1 MQATRSFIV
10 LDDLD
15 ELFKKHKFASQ
26 YASGYEDYRQF
37 FQILARRNNNSC
49 FLLISREKLREI
61 EPRENHH
68 NLGRS
73 LLLTGL
79 GEEAKAILQKRGLQD
94 KECWEKLIDNYF
106 GNPRWL
112 EIAAAT
118 IQDVLEGKV
127 AEFLGYETLILPEAL
142 ETELEQQFERLSPTE
157 KAIVE
162 LLARENGAIAL
173 NQIIDK
179 LQFSAGE
186 ILNAIQSLKRR
197 LLLESIQEDNS
208 SLLVLNSV
216 WRQYSFNRRSE

>member
-1 MQATRSFIV
+1 M
-10 LDDLD
+10 
-15 ELFKKHKFASQ
+15 
-26 YASGYEDYRQF
+26 
-37 FQILARRNNNSC
+37 
-49 FLLISREKLREI
+49 
-61 EPRENHH
+61 
-68 NLGRS
+68 
-73 LLLTGL
+73 
-79 GEEAKAILQKRGLQD
+79 
-94 KECWEKLIDNYF
+94 
-106 GNPRWL
+106 